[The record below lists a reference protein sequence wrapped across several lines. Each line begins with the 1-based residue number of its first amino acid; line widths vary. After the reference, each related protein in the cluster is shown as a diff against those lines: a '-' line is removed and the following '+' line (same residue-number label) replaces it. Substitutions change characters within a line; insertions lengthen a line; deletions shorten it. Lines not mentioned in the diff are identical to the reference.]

1 MSQVRKVAKKQ
12 LQVTR
17 DVVFDEHRAW
27 KWKWGEESNATV
39 LQRCSTLSFTPLPDW
54 YSN

>member
-1 MSQVRKVAKKQ
+1 LSPRHAS

-27 KWKWGEESNATV
+27 KWNWGEESNATV
-39 LQRCSTLSFTPLPDW
+39 PAAAFDIRSFTPLPDW
-54 YSN
+54 VQ